1 MGIPSSRNDRML
13 LLHICRQERERQSVI
28 LNGRCVNMLYFLHK
42 ISTLMEV
49 NNAPETSL
57 YHNLANKRHGLVKK
71 HISYLTAKVTISV
84 VKV

>member
-1 MGIPSSRNDRML
+1 MP
-13 LLHICRQERERQSVI
+13 
-28 LNGRCVNMLYFLHK
+28 YFLHK

-49 NNAPETSL
+49 NNVTQTSP

-71 HISYLTAKVTISV
+71 HISYLTAKVMITG